1 MAERVCIVGYGNPL
15 RGDDGVGPLVVQRL
29 RASLGPKPWL
39 RFFVF
44 QQLEEGLLDDLGD
57 ASLLILV
64 DASAGDTGE
73 DVRWR
78 KLEPRPS
85 PSPFTHH
92 MDAGMFLWLMGL
104 ARGSCPEAWLVS
116 IPGKNFG
123 QERGLSPQTLFLAGR
138 AQREIEAFIKDRS
151 QQRGSGEGFSCGV
164 CNPLVRTGENG

>member
-1 MAERVCIVGYGNPL
+1 MPERVCIVGYGNLL
-15 RGDDGVGPLVVQRL
+15 RGDDGVGPMVVQRL

-64 DASAGDTGE
+64 DASAGERGE
-73 DVRWR
+73 DVQWR

-92 MDAGMFLWLMGL
+92 MDPGMFLWLMGL
-104 ARGSCPEAWLVS
+104 ARGFCPEAWLVS
-116 IPGKNFG
+116 IPGRNFG
-123 QERGLSPQTLFLAGR
+123 QGQGLSPQTLFLAGR

-151 QQRGSGEGFSCGV
+151 QLGGSGKNSPAGL
-164 CNPLVRTGENG
+164 CNPLVRTGKHG